1 MIKTYVKGSRFER
14 DLIHFLNYKG
24 FAVAR
29 IPSSGGFLSPIDVI
43 ALKRG
48 LTIAIE
54 CKAWDKLPKLRKEQ
68 LAAMDGWCKKAGAIG
83 FVAWKKRGGEW
94 LFLRLEDALAGNYAE
109 DNWMPMENVLNALDF
124 R

>member
-1 MIKTYVKGSRFER
+1 MIKTYAKGSKFER

-48 LTIAIE
+48 LTIAVE
-54 CKAWDKLPKLRKEQ
+54 CKAWDKLPKPRKEQ
-68 LAAMDGWCKKAGAIG
+68 LASMKEWCEKAGAIG

-94 LFLRLEDALAGNYAE
+94 LFLRLEDALANRYDE

>member
-1 MIKTYVKGSRFER
+1 MVKTYAKGSRFER

-29 IPSSGGFLSPIDVI
+29 IPSSGGYLSPIDVI
-43 ALKRG
+43 AIKKG

-54 CKAWDKLPKLRKEQ
+54 CKAWDKLPKPRKEQ
-68 LAAMDGWCKKAGAIG
+68 LHSMKEWCEKAGAIG
-83 FVAWKKRGGEW
+83 FVAWKKPGNIW
-94 LFLRLEDALAGNYAE
+94 LFLRLEDALANNYAE
-109 DNWMPMENVLNALDF
+109 DNWIPMENVLNALDF